1 MSGPAEDC
9 FRVWLQ
15 QRKLEDPGDS
25 TTKSLT
31 VDGFVCS
38 RFQLEHEGAVS
49 HQLPACRALAVVV
62 FCEGSNYDPAC
73 VVSAESWCPCI
84 QVMADDAAD
93 LPCSV
98 HMLDLRAVA

>member
-31 VDGFVCS
+31 VEMDSFAAAFNLNMKAQS
-38 RFQLEHEGAVS
+38 RTS
-49 HQLPACRALAVVV
+49 CLPV
-62 FCEGSNYDPAC
+62 EP
-73 VVSAESWCPCI
+73 
-84 QVMADDAAD
+84 
-93 LPCSV
+93 
-98 HMLDLRAVA
+98 

>member
-1 MSGPAEDC
+1 
-9 FRVWLQ
+9 
-15 QRKLEDPGDS
+15 
-25 TTKSLT
+25 
-31 VDGFVCS
+31 
-38 RFQLEHEGAVS
+38 
-49 HQLPACRALAVVV
+49 VVV